1 MGASVIVVRGQE
13 PEDIAG
19 LTELLNQPRAIWGTL
34 QLPHTSVA
42 ARRARSEGPSPGR
55 PATRLVALIDGKV
68 VGSLGLDRFEGRR
81 AHVGA
86 FGMAVHDDFAGLG
99 VGTALMQAMID
110 QADRWLGLIRLE
122 LTVWADNVR
131 AIATG
136 PTSIP
141 WPWPACGSR
150 SMARLSPIMI
160 RRRAPAFRCGGR
172 KRRTSQRPAR
182 RAGSVLPGAP

>member
-131 AIATG
+131 AIALYERFGFEREGLMRAYAFRDGAYVDSLAMARVRLPIHGAALADHDQTKG
-136 PTSIP
+136 ASIP
-141 WPWPACGSR
+141 V
-150 SMARLSPIMI
+150 
-160 RRRAPAFRCGGR
+160 RRA
-172 KRRTSQRPAR
+172 
-182 RAGSVLPGAP
+182 